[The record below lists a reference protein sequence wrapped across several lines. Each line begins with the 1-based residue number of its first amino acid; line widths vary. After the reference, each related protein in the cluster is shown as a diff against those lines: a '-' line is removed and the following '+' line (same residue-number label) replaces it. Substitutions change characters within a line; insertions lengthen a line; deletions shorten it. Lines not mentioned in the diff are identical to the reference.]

1 MLKRISSRI
10 AGGRRK
16 MKVGNRGVNE
26 SSSSRARPFLVSS
39 SSSSI
44 VCVRARARAR
54 ARRAYTDRARA
65 RARCDE
71 LEFELE
77 LSSLNSSCFAHNE
90 LTKPT
95 VRRRNNGKTGQST
108 SRR

>member
-1 MLKRISSRI
+1 MNITNLITINRYGIY
-10 AGGRRK
+10 
-16 MKVGNRGVNE
+16 RGVNE

-44 VCVRARARAR
+44 VGVRARAR

-65 RARCDE
+65 RCDE
-71 LEFELE
+71 LELE

-95 VRRRNNGKTGQST
+95 VRRRNGKTGQST